1 MNEKIKV
8 LIDKIKTAKSIA
20 ISGHKNPDG
29 DSLCSALAL
38 MKIIE
43 LNFNKTATVIYDGN
57 IPKDLD
63 NIPLRKQACF
73 YKHVPEDAKYDL
85 YILVDYGTR
94 IHLGGAETFINQA
107 DFVIEFDHHFNDDV
121 VGSLCFNDTDKA
133 ATTQIVFDVLKSAK
147 LEFDQDILDLITL
160 GIITD
165 TGNFKFVRNGDV
177 LRDTAELVDHG
188 VNMPHLVNLL
198 HNKSKKTVLVE
209 AETVSQAEFFMRG
222 RLAIATI
229 KQPDYKRL
237 DGRGELVLSLLGQI
251 HGVEYVVLLKEQKEN
266 QIGISIRSKYE
277 PINHIAESLGGG
289 GHLCAAGAVVMD
301 SLESVHTKILNAF
314 KGMSDEKSNYADL
327 QSVCKFCS

>member
-1 MNEKIKV
+1 MNINEKINL
-8 LIDKIKTAKSIA
+8 LIEKIKNAKSIA

-29 DSLCSALAL
+29 DSMCSALAL

-57 IPKDLD
+57 VPRDLD
-63 NIPLRKQACF
+63 YIPLRKQAVF
-73 YKHVPEDAKYDL
+73 HTHVPEDAKYDL

-94 IHLGGAETFINQA
+94 IHLGGAEKYVLAA
-107 DFVIEFDHHFNDDV
+107 DYVVEFDHHVNDDF
-121 VGSLCFNDTDKA
+121 VGDLVFSDAEKA
-133 ATTQIVFDVLKSAK
+133 SATQLIYEIARQAQFVM
-147 LEFDQDILDLITL
+147 DQDILDLITL

-165 TGNFKFVRNGDV
+165 TGNFKFVRHGDV
-177 LRDTAELVDHG
+177 LRDVAQLVDRG

-198 HNKSKKTVLVE
+198 HNKDKKTVLVE
-209 AETVSQAEFFMRG
+209 SATVSNAEFFMRG

-229 KQPDYKRL
+229 RHPDYKKL

-251 HGVEYVVLLKEQKEN
+251 HGVEFVVLLKEQKEN
-266 QIGISIRSKYE
+266 QIGISIRSKHV

-301 SLESVHTKILNAF
+301 DFENVKTKVINAF
-314 KGMSDEKSNYADL
+314 KGI
-327 QSVCKFCS
+327 